1 MDQRQKTIIVTRVE
15 LILKLS
21 LYIVIHDNADKDSAD
36 KDSADK
42 DNADKDHTA
51 LQCGLYLFILRGF

>member
-36 KDSADK
+36 KD
-42 DNADKDHTA
+42 NTDKDHTA
-51 LQCGLYLFILRGF
+51 LQYGLYLFILRGF

>member
-36 KDSADK
+36 KD
-42 DNADKDHTA
+42 NADKDHTA